1 MWGLHYPRY
10 QPLLPQLTGLPG
22 YLKGFVFFTLHF
34 FPLFSPVG
42 NQIFKNYYL
51 KLLYIILSNI
61 IYCIQK
67 QPHIP
72 GNLENLENTQ
82 EKMQAQKRSEKT
94 LSLHTF
100 QTDPGTETIHI
111 NEEIDRTL

>member
-1 MWGLHYPRY
+1 M
-10 QPLLPQLTGLPG
+10 
-22 YLKGFVFFTLHF
+22 
-34 FPLFSPVG
+34 G

-72 GNLENLENTQ
+72 GNLENLENTK